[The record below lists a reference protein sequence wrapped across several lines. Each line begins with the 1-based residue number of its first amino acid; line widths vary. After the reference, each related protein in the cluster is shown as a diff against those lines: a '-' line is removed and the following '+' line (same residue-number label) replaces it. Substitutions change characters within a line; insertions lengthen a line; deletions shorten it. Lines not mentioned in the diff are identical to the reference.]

1 MLYAICYMLYICWL
15 INDQT
20 AWGGTEKK
28 VRDVNMQYA
37 ILYTGMMKW
46 QIEITLIA
54 QVSDVFQP
62 EFKNV
67 PVIARLCRSPSD
79 GAVKKTNVDR
89 WIDRP
94 CQHQMS
100 GHIFENHHVYTTFEN
115 HQWLNQQQY
124 NSNWNVIY
132 GANHKMAMTRNTR
145 WQYTWKKIVTDK
157 QKSHHHHHH
166 HH

>member
-15 INDQT
+15 INDPT

-46 QIEITLIA
+46 QIEITFIA

-100 GHIFENHHVYTTFEN
+100 GHIFENH
-115 HQWLNQQQY
+115 QWLNQQQY
-124 NSNWNVIY
+124 NNNWNVIY
-132 GANHKMAMTRNTR
+132 GANRKMAMTRNTR

>member
-1 MLYAICYMLYICWL
+1 MLYICWL

-46 QIEITLIA
+46 QIEITFIA

-67 PVIARLCRSPSD
+67 PVIARL
-79 GAVKKTNVDR
+79 
-89 WIDRP
+89 
-94 CQHQMS
+94 
-100 GHIFENHHVYTTFEN
+100 
-115 HQWLNQQQY
+115 
-124 NSNWNVIY
+124 
-132 GANHKMAMTRNTR
+132 
-145 WQYTWKKIVTDK
+145 
-157 QKSHHHHHH
+157 
-166 HH
+166 